1 MLRRLGQAIDAVRV
15 SRELSEIARDL
26 TGLSELST
34 RELDVVGRLVSGD
47 RVPAIAKAL
56 YISQSTVRNHLSS
69 AFSKLRVASQQEL
82 IALLRSVRKPPY
94 R

>member
-1 MLRRLGQAIDAVRV
+1 MLRRLGRAIEAVRV
-15 SRELSEIARDL
+15 SRELSEIAPD

-69 AFSKLRVASQQEL
+69 SFRKLRVASQQEL
-82 IALLRSVRKPPY
+82 IALLRSVGKPPN